1 MTGRPSLDGYRQCR
15 IAVLLIGALWLSGC
29 AMRDDQAPRDADPVE
44 AYTRLGEAYLARD
57 DLQRASEAL
66 GHALELAPG
75 DAEARQAMAM
85 VHQRRGDD
93 ALAEENFRAALHDD
107 PDLTRARNN
116 YAAFLYDR
124 GRIREACHQLQR
136 ASKDT
141 RYINRGQ
148 LLVNL
153 GRCQRATGDEAAARA
168 SFEQALRIDPGRPG
182 AICVLPSSIS
192 RKDDSRMPSGTWN
205 VIGAKRVQI
214 QRQLA
219 WPTTSLAPGAIMIDR
234 QPREARPEPCF
245 PMKDAT
251 P

>member
-182 AICVLPSSIS
+182 AHLRLAELDIAQGRFENAERHLERYRRQAGPDAASARLADDIARARGDHDRPATS
-192 RKDDSRMPSGTWN
+192 RGT
-205 VIGAKRVQI
+205 
-214 QRQLA
+214 
-219 WPTTSLAPGAIMIDR
+219 P
-234 QPREARPEPCF
+234 
-245 PMKDAT
+245 
-251 P
+251 